1 MNGRDILTIAG
12 AISIDD
18 INTLSRML
26 GWPDIGDPPRRVKWA
41 QPSRNYLECDEGDR
55 DDLIMSDLASEHA
68 WLEGAPKGHPGLV
81 FESGREPTMGV
92 PSRKVWCV
100 SDFGRKI
107 VRIRHEAERL
117 AGLVSP

>member
-1 MNGRDILTIAG
+1 MDGRDILTIAA
-12 AISIDD
+12 AISVDD
-18 INTLSRML
+18 INRLSRML
-26 GWPDIGDPPRRVKWA
+26 GWPDVGAAPQRVAWA
-41 QPSRNYLECDEGDR
+41 QPRRNHFECDAGDR

-100 SDFGRKI
+100 TDFGRRV

-117 AGLVSP
+117 ARELAP